1 MRLNSLDVV
10 RGFAIFAMI
19 IAHTVVFLDDR
30 EPRILEVLFHFL
42 NDAASPLFALV
53 IGVTA
58 GYQLRDAAHWDGRRK
73 SFFAISWV
81 IKAIVLILV
90 GLLLS
95 INFSGVLI
103 VLDFL
108 GIMMLVAT
116 PFLFLPAAW
125 SAGAALAF
133 LAAAPLVNEAARNW
147 ALTSAFSPTSMYD
160 PTALLLDWTVLGSAY
175 RLTNLLPMLLI
186 GFLLAR
192 WQLGNLRRTAWV
204 FGGGAVLLGASLF
217 MRRLEEATTG
227 ITQSGSY
234 GDEARDLGLALLAY
248 AGIQLLGDFSGERM
262 RTWFSR
268 LTKPLADM
276 GTMAFSIYCLHV
288 LILTA
293 IWSQL
298 LLGEENWLAGPG
310 LVCRQRRGVLTRVGI
325 RGVGMVFATLGRR
338 YLGVGPLER
347 VIGVLSLRHP
357 PETLLAGPS
366 ASTTRSER
374 ALPTP
379 RG

>member
-30 EPRILEVLFHFL
+30 EPRALEVLFHFL

-58 GYQLRDAAHWDGRRK
+58 GYQLREASRWDARRK

-81 IKAIVLILV
+81 IKSIVLILV

-125 SAGAALAF
+125 SAGAALVF
-133 LAAAPLVNEAARNW
+133 LAAAPIVNEAARNW
-147 ALTSAFSPTSMYD
+147 ALTSASMYD

-192 WQLGNLRRTAWV
+192 WQLGDLRRTAWV
-204 FGGGAVLLGASLF
+204 FGGGAVLLGASLL
-217 MRRLEEATTG
+217 MRRWEEATTG
-227 ITQSGSY
+227 VAQSGSY

-262 RTWFSR
+262 RTWFAR
-268 LTKPLADM
+268 LTRPLADM
-276 GTMAFSIYCLHV
+276 GTMAFTIYCLHV

-310 LVCRQRRGVLTRVGI
+310 LIYRQPEGVLT
-325 RGVGMVFATLGRR
+325 MVAIMVVCMLFATLWRR

-357 PETLLAGPS
+357 PETLLAVPS
-366 ASTTRSER
+366 ASTRRSEP
-374 ALPTP
+374 ALQAP

>member
-30 EPRILEVLFHFL
+30 EPRALQVLFQFL

-58 GYQLRDAAHWDGRRK
+58 GYQLRDAARWDSRRK
-73 SFFAISWV
+73 SFFALSWV
-81 IKAIVLILV
+81 IKAIVLIFV

-125 SAGAALAF
+125 SAGAALLF
-133 LAAAPLVNEAARNW
+133 LALAPIVNEAARAW
-147 ALTSAFSPTSMYD
+147 ALTSAFSPSSMFD

-175 RLTNLLPMLLI
+175 RLTDLLPMLLI

-192 WQLGNLRRTAWV
+192 WQLGNRSRTAWA
-204 FGGGAVLLGASLF
+204 FGGGAVLLGVSLF
-217 MRRLEEATTG
+217 ARRWEEMATG
-227 ITQSGSY
+227 VTQSGSY

-262 RTWFSR
+262 RTWFAR
-268 LTKPLADM
+268 LTRPLADM
-276 GTMAFSIYCLHV
+276 GTMAFTVYCLHV

-310 LVCRQRRGVLTRVGI
+310 LVYRQPQGLLT
-325 RGVGMVFATLGRR
+325 MVAIMVVCLLFATLWRR

-347 VIGVLSLRHP
+347 VIGVLSLRHAP
-357 PETLLAGPS
+357 GTLLAVPS
-366 ASTTRSER
+366 AATRRVEPALR
-374 ALPTP
+374 AP
-379 RG
+379 RD

>member
-58 GYQLRDAAHWDGRRK
+58 GYQLRDAARWDGRRK

-204 FGGGAVLLGASLF
+204 FGGGSGAPRCLALHAPPRGGDNGHHPVRLLRGRGSRPRTGAARLRGYPTARRLLG
-217 MRRLEEATTG
+217 R
-227 ITQSGSY
+227 
-234 GDEARDLGLALLAY
+234 AY
-248 AGIQLLGDFSGERM
+248 A
-262 RTWFSR
+262 
-268 LTKPLADM
+268 
-276 GTMAFSIYCLHV
+276 H
-288 LILTA
+288 
-293 IWSQL
+293 
-298 LLGEENWLAGPG
+298 
-310 LVCRQRRGVLTRVGI
+310 LVQSPHEAAR
-325 RGVGMVFATLGRR
+325 
-338 YLGVGPLER
+338 
-347 VIGVLSLRHP
+347 
-357 PETLLAGPS
+357 
-366 ASTTRSER
+366 
-374 ALPTP
+374 
-379 RG
+379 